1 MHDGGWASGDWYHC
15 NQDRRPGRHQEETGE
30 SKGPGQVHIRGNKMN
45 VVLYPNTC
53 LGTENEKR
61 NGMSIAPIKHP
72 SYKGYVRPT
81 IEQG

>member
-1 MHDGGWASGDWYHC
+1 
-15 NQDRRPGRHQEETGE
+15 
-30 SKGPGQVHIRGNKMN
+30 MN